1 MRSLIPA
8 ACIVLGLAS
17 GAAAQTS
24 GSGMSIG
31 FGVGAGHASMDCS
44 RCGDLQDGDPWRGGW
59 GPSGYFDIDY
69 RVNPRVRLGAD
80 IGLWLKRSFSEQ
92 RDATL
97 FSAAAVAH
105 YQPLAAVD
113 LVAGAGPAAAVL
125 AGGPGYI
132 AANGWAL
139 VIGAAYERP
148 TRTRVRWAP
157 FVRYVQL
164 RAAAAAG
171 ENRGVR
177 VVGPANPGS
186 LQFGLGFRWD

>member
-8 ACIVLGLAS
+8 ACIVLALAS

-24 GSGMSIG
+24 RSGMSIG
-31 FGVGAGHASMDCS
+31 FGVGAGNASMDCS
-44 RCGDLQDGDPWRGGW
+44 RCGDLQDGDPWLGGW

-69 RVNPRVRLGAD
+69 RANPRVRLGGE
-80 IGLWLKRSFSEQ
+80 IGLWLKRSISEQ

-97 FSAAAVAH
+97 VSAAAVAH
-105 YQPLAAVD
+105 YQPIDALD
-113 LVAGAGPAAAVL
+113 FVAGAGPAGVVL

-132 AANGWAL
+132 SENGWAF
-139 VIGAAYERP
+139 VVGAAYERP

-164 RAAAAAG
+164 RAAGADG
-171 ENRGVR
+171 DNRGLR

-186 LQFGLGFRWD
+186 VQFGVGFRWD

>member
-8 ACIVLGLAS
+8 AFIVLGLAS

-24 GSGMSIG
+24 GSGMSMG

-69 RVNPRVRLGAD
+69 RVNPHVRLGAD
-80 IGLWLKRSFSEQ
+80 IDLWARRSFSEQ

-105 YQPLAAVD
+105 YQPIDAVD
-113 LVAGAGPAAAVL
+113 LVAGAGPASTIL

-132 AANGWAL
+132 AGNGWAL
-139 VIGAAYERP
+139 VVGAAFERQSKA
-148 TRTRVRWAP
+148 RVRLAP

-171 ENRGVR
+171 DNRGVR
-177 VVGPANPGS
+177 AVGPANPGS
-186 LQFGLGFRWD
+186 VQFGVGFRWD